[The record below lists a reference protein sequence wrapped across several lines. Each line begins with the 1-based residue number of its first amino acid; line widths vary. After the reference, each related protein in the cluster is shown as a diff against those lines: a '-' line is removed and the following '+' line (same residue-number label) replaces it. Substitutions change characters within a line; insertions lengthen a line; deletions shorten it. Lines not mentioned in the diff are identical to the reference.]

1 MNYKSLIAATFC
13 GAIVASVFAQ
23 DAKSSVKEFAD
34 MGAGVH
40 KVKLADDGSMKSCII
55 VGQARISMAL
65 GASKGILTA
74 RKVAKQ
80 NAEAA
85 FVNWLKTQVSDVRTN
100 GEETR
105 FHLKGSVSGDGEA
118 QTYEDAESTEV
129 NVQVTTSVS
138 QGALR
143 GMTLLGA
150 DQDASTGIL
159 TQVYAWKPA
168 YAAASAG
175 VAGAMNT
182 PEAAPGKPAPAGNGT
197 GAGASGSSSAK
208 GYESKTAVSTDL
220 DEFL

>member
-1 MNYKSLIAATFC
+1 MIKRIGNRTLEFTNQPTVRAY
-13 GAIVASVFAQ
+13 ASVAG
-23 DAKSSVKEFAD
+23 KKESEGPLGGLFD
-34 MGAGVH
+34 
-40 KVKLADDGSMKSCII
+40 KIITDSYDG
-55 VGQARISMAL
+55 L
-65 GASKGILTA
+65 
-74 RKVAKQ
+74 
-80 NAEAA
+80 
-85 FVNWLKTQVSDVRTN
+85 D
-100 GEETR
+100 
-105 FHLKGSVSGDGEA
+105 
-118 QTYEDAESTEV
+118 TYEDAESTEV

-182 PEAAPGKPAPAGNGT
+182 PDATPGKPAPTGNGT